1 MALLKSNQIVFLLV
15 NPLLAV
21 LILLSSC
28 SSLNSGDD
36 ELTAYLFAYFTG
48 NGPGEEAVHFAV
60 SLDGYNYRALN
71 NNEPVLN
78 SKEIS
83 SSGGVRDPH
92 ILRGRDGWFYMVVTD
107 LYVPDM
113 GWKNY
118 AIVLLKSK
126 DLVEWESSRVN
137 IPETFP
143 AEFGDVWRV
152 WAPQTFYDE
161 ATGKYMIYFSMKQKN
176 DPDIIYYAYANEDF
190 TGLEAAPVQLFYS
203 PTNNAAIDGD
213 IILKDGK
220 YHLFMKSEDGEPGI
234 KLALS
239 DELTRGYE
247 LLSDKRIDCE
257 NNPVEG
263 SGIFK
268 LNGSDEYI
276 LMYDVYT
283 NGRYQFTKSNDLQNF
298 SVIDESISMNFH
310 PRHGT
315 VMPITEKELNRL
327 ISTWG
332 SFDDLLIDVQSASVK
347 KQNVTIDSEKRSIHL
362 PVRRG
367 TDLNAFDPEFTNWPG
382 IKYQPK
388 GVQNFSK
395 GPVDY
400 TFSIGNKGDVIYS
413 VSASVDN
420 NPVLEG
426 FYADPEIMYAE
437 KTGKYYIYPTSDG
450 I

>member
-152 WAPQTFYDE
+152 WAPQTF
-161 ATGKYMIYFSMKQKN
+161 
-176 DPDIIYYAYANEDF
+176 
-190 TGLEAAPVQLFYS
+190 
-203 PTNNAAIDGD
+203 
-213 IILKDGK
+213 
-220 YHLFMKSEDGEPGI
+220 
-234 KLALS
+234 
-239 DELTRGYE
+239 
-247 LLSDKRIDCE
+247 
-257 NNPVEG
+257 
-263 SGIFK
+263 
-268 LNGSDEYI
+268 
-276 LMYDVYT
+276 
-283 NGRYQFTKSNDLQNF
+283 
-298 SVIDESISMNFH
+298 
-310 PRHGT
+310 
-315 VMPITEKELNRL
+315 
-327 ISTWG
+327 
-332 SFDDLLIDVQSASVK
+332 
-347 KQNVTIDSEKRSIHL
+347 
-362 PVRRG
+362 
-367 TDLNAFDPEFTNWPG
+367 
-382 IKYQPK
+382 
-388 GVQNFSK
+388 
-395 GPVDY
+395 
-400 TFSIGNKGDVIYS
+400 
-413 VSASVDN
+413 
-420 NPVLEG
+420 
-426 FYADPEIMYAE
+426 
-437 KTGKYYIYPTSDG
+437 
-450 I
+450 